1 MVPRGSER
9 FPQAEERPMPDKTY
23 KMIEL
28 VGVSEDSIQQAI
40 RNAVARASQSLKG
53 LDWFEMTEV
62 RGLVK
67 EGKVSEFQ
75 VKVKVGFRILSEN
88 EMQGA

>member
-1 MVPRGSER
+1 
-9 FPQAEERPMPDKTY
+9 MPDKTY

-28 VGVSEDSIQQAI
+28 VGVSKESIQQAV
-40 RNAVARASQSLKG
+40 RNAVARASKSLKG

-75 VKVKVGFRILSEN
+75 VKVKVGFRILSDK
-88 EMQGA
+88 EMGGA